1 MPVLDQNTIS
11 TISHATKID
20 AIVEKV
26 KKSECILFLGAGVH
40 FHSPD
45 GSPYAYSAGDCPPM
59 GSKFSA
65 DLAKDC
71 EFMTHFPK
79 GDVGNLQRVSL
90 CYEITNNRQALVEEV
105 KKAVQT
111 GKKPSPA
118 LYALAKLPF
127 SLIITT
133 NYDQLLEKAL
143 RDVGKNPNVGVYNK
157 DSYAN
162 TIDFPDATPEEPF
175 VFKLHG
181 DIQFPDSIVITDE
194 DYIQFVLRMSD
205 KDAFH
210 PVPETFRYNFKRW
223 PTLFVGYSLLDYNL
237 RLLFKTLRWKM
248 DKAKFPATYSVDPY
262 PDPLIFDVWY
272 NQNKY
277 VTFIA
282 QDVWSFVPE
291 LYRMVTGKD
300 WDHDPDLYRVIL
312 GKEMPI

>member
-90 CYEITNNRQALVEEV
+90 CYEITNDRQALVEEV

-157 DSYAN
+157 DSYA
-162 TIDFPDATPEEPF
+162 
-175 VFKLHG
+175 
-181 DIQFPDSIVITDE
+181 
-194 DYIQFVLRMSD
+194 
-205 KDAFH
+205 FH

-248 DKAKFPATYSVDPY
+248 DKAKFPTTYSVDPY

-282 QDVWSFVPE
+282 QDVWNFVPE

-300 WDHDPDLYRVIL
+300 WTQDPDLYRAIM
-312 GKEMPI
+312 GKELPK